1 MQNKQIF
8 SIFKDFLENKNLT
21 LSDELNNLYLK
32 TYKNLKIDL
41 QDEALLETISKEDR
55 LELLEK
61 ISAKINVDDNNNQK
75 ILNIFFH
82 EITDSIDYIYN
93 LIISKQLGG

>member
-61 ISAKINVDDNNNQK
+61 ISAKINVNDINNQK
-75 ILNIFFH
+75 IIDIFFH

>member
-75 ILNIFFH
+75 IIDIFFH

>member
-61 ISAKINVDDNNNQK
+61 ISAKINVDNINNQK
-75 ILNIFFH
+75 IIDIFFH

>member
-61 ISAKINVDDNNNQK
+61 ISAKINVNDINNQK
-75 ILNIFFH
+75 IIDIFFH
-82 EITDSIDYIYN
+82 EITESIDYIYN

>member
-32 TYKNLKIDL
+32 TYTNLKIDL

-61 ISAKINVDDNNNQK
+61 ISAKINVNDINNQK
-75 ILNIFFH
+75 IIDIFFH

>member
-21 LSDELNNLYLK
+21 LSDELNDLYLK

-61 ISAKINVDDNNNQK
+61 ISAKINVDDINNQK
-75 ILNIFFH
+75 IIDIFFH

-93 LIISKQLGG
+93 LIISKHLGG

>member
-61 ISAKINVDDNNNQK
+61 ISAKINVDDINNQK
-75 ILNIFFH
+75 IIDIFFH